1 MRAIMGKIIK
11 IIIVLVF
18 CVFIPADHPYSSDI
32 NPSIETISTG
42 PFNTDKRAP
51 RYRFRIITVF
61 SEVSYSVHFEQI
73 EYGDE
78 NCCLKVI
85 KSFTIE
91 PSLIEGE
98 YRLFS
103 VSNIK
108 WLSYNSVRF
117 KGNSASY
124 TIRNLD
130 SKYIVIK
137 E

>member
-1 MRAIMGKIIK
+1 MGTIGR

-18 CVFIPADHPYSSDI
+18 CVFILPDHSYSSEI

-42 PFNTDKRAP
+42 PFNTEEGAP
-51 RYRFRIITVF
+51 RYRFRMITVL
-61 SEVSYSVHFEQI
+61 SEVSYSVHIEQI

-91 PSLIEGE
+91 PSLIGGD
-98 YRLFS
+98 YQLYS

-108 WLSYNSVRF
+108 WLSYNSLEF
-117 KGNSASY
+117 KGNSTYY
-124 TIRNLD
+124 TIKNLD
-130 SKYIVIK
+130 SKYVVTK
-137 E
+137 D

>member
-1 MRAIMGKIIK
+1 MGKISK
-11 IIIVLVF
+11 TIIISVF
-18 CVFIPADHPYSSDI
+18 CVFIFVDQSYSFEI

-42 PFNTDKRAP
+42 PFNTEEEAP
-51 RYRFRIITVF
+51 RYRFRIITVL
-61 SEVSYSVHFEQI
+61 SEVSYSVHIEQI

-98 YRLFS
+98 YQLFS
-103 VSNIK
+103 VSDIK
-108 WLSYNSVRF
+108 WLSYNSLRF
-117 KGNSASY
+117 RGNSTTY
-124 TIRNLD
+124 TIKNLD
-130 SKYIVIK
+130 GKYIVVK

>member
-1 MRAIMGKIIK
+1 M
-11 IIIVLVF
+11 F
-18 CVFIPADHPYSSDI
+18 CVLIPSGHSYCSDI
-32 NPSIETISTG
+32 NPSVETISTG
-42 PFNTDKRAP
+42 PFNTDKEVP
-51 RYRFRIITVF
+51 RYRFRIITVL
-61 SEVSYSVHFEQI
+61 SEVSYSVHFEKI

-103 VSNIK
+103 LSDIK
-108 WLSYNSVRF
+108 WISYNSLRF
-117 KGNSASY
+117 KGNSTLY
-124 TIRNLD
+124 TIKNLD
-130 SKYIVIK
+130 SKYIVVK